1 MLGRQRQAHWWKPQR
16 LSLTLCDTLFPW
28 EQHFTLIVWMGKK
41 HKDGFLGFSIL
52 ASDLTFRYC
61 CLCNHLFLFT
71 WWKKKILSNSKW
83 GRSGKKC
90 VGILMYE
97 HRRVMSPTWFS
108 AWSVRLISYQRKPT
122 VAALQHLTSFI
133 FALCL
138 LSVLRFPHKS
148 QSTVFHFGFK
158 DTLKIFILLLCEH
171 GFPVPDFTWIVG
183 REQSRGTNFDCSM
196 NHTKKKKPF
205 FFLEIS
211 CNHLNNKAN
220 VAHVATPRSL

>member
-1 MLGRQRQAHWWKPQR
+1 MLGRQRQPQR

-28 EQHFTLIVWMGKK
+28 ERHFTLIVWMGKK

-71 WWKKKILSNSKW
+71 WWKKKILSNTKW

-90 VGILMYE
+90 VGIFMYE

-108 AWSVRLISYQRKPT
+108 AWSVRLISYHIRGNP
-122 VAALQHLTSFI
+122 
-133 FALCL
+133 
-138 LSVLRFPHKS
+138 P
-148 QSTVFHFGFK
+148 
-158 DTLKIFILLLCEH
+158 LLLYNIWLH
-171 GFPVPDFTWIVG
+171 LSLLFV
-183 REQSRGTNFDCSM
+183 SSLSCSS
-196 NHTKKKKPF
+196 HTKAKAQFSILDLKTLLKYSSCSCVNMVFQSPTLPGLLEENKAEEQILIAVWTIQKKNL